1 MHFCRKGSIASS
13 SAAKKT
19 HQMTTTTKKKLFSKP
34 DTLLIKV
41 TFYAT
46 GASVGNSVAFR
57 DFK

>member
-1 MHFCRKGSIASS
+1 MQFCRKGSIASS
-13 SAAKKT
+13 SAAKKV
-19 HQMTTTTKKKLFSKP
+19 HQLTTKKKLLFSKP
-34 DTLLIKV
+34 GTLLINL

>member
-13 SAAKKT
+13 SAAKKI
-19 HQMTTTTKKKLFSKP
+19 HQMTTKKLLFSKP
-34 DTLLIKV
+34 DTLLINV

-46 GASVGNSVAFR
+46 GASVCNSVAFR